1 MEVNRKEM
9 EVNGMKWNLANVRRG
24 GWAVFSRGAVAAC
37 SLALCLAQGGWQT
50 AINLPGVDFAGMSKA
65 SRDAALEVMRSEGC
79 NCGCELKIAECRVGD
94 PGCGTSKRF
103 AQFIVR
109 EASAG
114 KHAAAIRMDLNK
126 YKLTP
131 PPLLEE
137 QAAKLSIEGDPV
149 RGAANARVTIV
160 EFSDFQCP
168 FCAEAAEQAK
178 LVLAKYPNDV
188 KLVFKQF
195 PLESHSQAALSAE
208 AALAAQAQGKVW
220 EMHDKLYA
228 NFRSLSRVRILAW
241 AKELGLD
248 LPRFTADLDSHKYAS
263 RVASEERQGE
273 AAGVEG
279 TPTFF
284 IDGHRLNAAFDVAT
298 IAPLITGKK

>member
-1 MEVNRKEM
+1 M
-9 EVNGMKWNLANVRRG
+9 EVNGSKMTMSKSRCGVLA
-24 GWAVFSRGAVAAC
+24 AF
-37 SLALCLAQGGWQT
+37 SLALCLAQDGGWKT
-50 AINLPGVDFAGMSKA
+50 AIALPGVDFAGMSKA

-94 PGCGTSKRF
+94 PGCGTSRRF
-103 AQFIVR
+103 AQFVIR

-114 KHAAAIRMDLNK
+114 KKAAAIREDLTK
-126 YKLTP
+126 YKNTP
-131 PPLLEE
+131 PPLLDEHTTR
-137 QAAKLSIEGDPV
+137 LSIDGDPV
-149 RGAANARVTIV
+149 RGATNARVTIV

-168 FCAEAAEQAK
+168 FCAEASEQVK
-178 LVLAKYPNDV
+178 QLIAKYPNEV
-188 KLVFKQF
+188 RLVFKQF
-195 PLESHSQAALSAE
+195 PLDTHSQAAVSAE
-208 AALAAQAQGKVW
+208 AALAAQAQGKFW

-228 NFRSLSRVRILAW
+228 NFRGLSRARILAW

-263 RVASEERQGE
+263 RVAAEEKEGE

-284 IDGHRLNAAFDVAT
+284 IDGHRLNAVFDVAT
-298 IAPLITGKK
+298 VAPLISPQKR